1 MLISFQHQF
10 IFLKTF
16 KTASTTTDIY
26 FEQYCA
32 DDLLEERKRNEI
44 ITEKGIIGAR
54 CFKKNSP
61 NNDFKFINHLNAKK
75 VKKHLGDEKFNLYLK
90 FCNVRNPYDL
100 LVSNFFY
107 YHSYK
112 DMKFDEFINNRT
124 FIENIKKR
132 DSKIY
137 MIDGKI
143 IVDDYI
149 KYENI
154 SSDINRISEKL
165 NLPISKRELGFYIKS
180 KRRNEENFMS
190 FYTKETKKIVENVF
204 DYYFEFFKY

>member
-1 MLISFQHQF
+1 
-10 IFLKTF
+10 
-16 KTASTTTDIY
+16 
-26 FEQYCA
+26 
-32 DDLLEERKRNEI
+32 
-44 ITEKGIIGAR
+44 
-54 CFKKNSP
+54 
-61 NNDFKFINHLNAKK
+61 
-75 VKKHLGDEKFNLYLK
+75 
-90 FCNVRNPYDL
+90 
-100 LVSNFFY
+100 
-107 YHSYK
+107 
-112 DMKFDEFINNRT
+112 MKFDEFINNRT